1 MVTAKQLQ
9 NQYIRLYTQLR
20 QYFWPMDIVKTV
32 VDLEIA
38 VYQTFPSVAEIQRLI
53 TLLRS
58 NVNRAV
64 IIPSEELNIAFDE
77 FEDVLSTSD
86 TMYAKLYQVQEEL
99 TYEDFQE

>member
-9 NQYIRLYTQLR
+9 NQYIKLYAQLR
-20 QYFWPMDIVKTV
+20 QYFWPMDIVKII

-38 VYQTFPSVAEIQRLI
+38 VYQTFPSIAEIQRLL

-58 NVNRAV
+58 SVNRAV

-77 FEDVLSTSD
+77 FEELLSASD
-86 TMYAKLYQVQEEL
+86 AMYAKLYQVREEF